1 MQTPLFQMGKDDE
14 DFGPL
19 LEGFPIP
26 TGEPATPD
34 LMADWIVFM
43 LSPAARFACGS
54 VIFVDGGADAMIRS
68 DTWPETFS
76 M

>member
-1 MQTPLFQMGKDDE
+1 
-14 DFGPL
+14 
-19 LEGFPIP
+19 
-26 TGEPATPD
+26 
-34 LMADWIVFM
+34 M

-68 DTWPETFS
+68 DAWPDTFH